1 MRRLHPSPALVVS
14 LIALFVALGGT
25 SYAAVTSVPAN
36 SVGTAQLKNGAV
48 TAPKIATGAVTAA
61 KIASNALPGYLRYG
75 GTLPSHRTEVGDW
88 GFGTTADA
96 TAGTT
101 ARPVFSFP
109 VPLANAI
116 AGGHAIYVTG
126 ASATHCP
133 GAGKADA
140 GYLCVYQKQ
149 LLGANTPAS
158 ADIGNPETATAGA
171 STRGWTILLTAS
183 GLGSWYV
190 FGSYAV
196 TAP

>member
-25 SYAAVTSVPAN
+25 SYAAVTSLPAN

-48 TAPKIATGAVTAA
+48 TAPKIA
-61 KIASNALPGYLRYG
+61 SSALRPYVRYG
-75 GTLPSHRTEVGDW
+75 GTLPSGKTEVGEW
-88 GFGTTADA
+88 GFGTKADA
-96 TAGTT
+96 TAGTE
-101 ARPVFSFP
+101 ARPVFTFP
-109 VPLANAI
+109 VPLASAV
-116 AGGHAIYVTG
+116 ASGHAIYVPG

-133 GAGKADA
+133 GAGHADA

-149 LLGANTPAS
+149 LSGATAPTSVA
-158 ADIGNPETATAGA
+158 IGNPETATAGA
-171 STRGWTILLTAS
+171 STRGWTILLAAS

-196 TAP
+196 TGP